1 MADAIHWVDQYLV
14 PLVDQYLVTL
24 TPCTKVLTKV
34 REYSEPQTAWD
45 AWDNGDDMLWVLH
58 KTGGDRSRIVLCV
71 CAIAERVLPI
81 FERRFP
87 ADDRPRKAIEAA
99 RRYASN
105 PTEENKQAA
114 DAAADAAYDAT
125 AEASAY
131 SGATDAIAAAS
142 AVARATIYAT
152 DDAADV
158 CRAAASAVSDDAA
171 RTAFAAIDVK
181 RTLAGV
187 NRVAADAASAE
198 RKAQVEIIRKYFPM
212 APIPIESG
220 GQHELCSV

>member
-24 TPCTKVLTKV
+24 TPCTKVLAKV
-34 REYSEPQTAWD
+34 RAYPDPQSAWE

-58 KTGGDRSRIVLCV
+58 KTGGDRSKIVLCA
-71 CAIAERVLPI
+71 CDIAERVLPF

-99 RRYASN
+99 RRYASD

-114 DAAADAAYDAT
+114 DAAYDAT
-125 AEASAY
+125 ADASAR
-131 SGATDAIAAAS
+131 SGVTDAIAAAS
-142 AVARATIYAT
+142 AVARAAIYATDDAT

-158 CRAAASAVSDDAA
+158 CRAAASVVSGDAA
-171 RTAFAAIDVK
+171 RTAYAAATNVK
-181 RTLAGV
+181 RA
-187 NRVAADAASAE
+187 AADAADAE
-198 RKAQVEIIRKYFPM
+198 RKTQTDIVRKHFPI
-212 APIPIESG
+212 APIPTES
-220 GQHELCSV
+220 EVTND